1 MTTHDR
7 QGRPYLK
14 WEDVKEGVMV
24 EPDSGVTCVDI
35 RGVAIRK
42 DDRKPWIPCIYGKH
56 YLEGHLN
63 KDAVCV
69 GFYKLGDPDK

>member
-1 MTTHDR
+1 
-7 QGRPYLK
+7 
-14 WEDVKEGVMV
+14 MV

-42 DDRKPWIPCIYGKH
+42 DDRKPWIPCIHGKH

-69 GFYKLGDPDK
+69 GFYKLGERS